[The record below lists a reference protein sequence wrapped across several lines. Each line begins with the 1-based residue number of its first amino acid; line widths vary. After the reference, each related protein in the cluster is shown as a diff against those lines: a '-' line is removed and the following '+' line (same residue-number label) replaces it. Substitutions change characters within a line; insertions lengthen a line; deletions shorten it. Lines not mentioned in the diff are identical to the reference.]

1 MKHIEMVKILF
12 FGITHDISGT
22 HEKGYPAESLN
33 ELRGMLYKDYPALSE
48 CRFRIAVNGVIE
60 TEDKK
65 LKGDEEVALLP
76 PFAGG

>member
-1 MKHIEMVKILF
+1 MKHINMVKVLF

-22 HEKGYPAESLN
+22 HEKSYLAENLN
-33 ELRGMLYKDYPALSE
+33 ELRGLIYKDYPSLAE

-60 TEDKK
+60 TENKK